1 MQALFIGQTY
11 IDVTFLTD
19 RMPIGDEKH
28 VASAYA
34 ISFGGNA
41 VTAAFCCA
49 KLGLVPELLATVA
62 DDWLGRMFLDMAAKY
77 EIPVHPRKVR
87 TSSLSFIMPNDGK
100 RAIVRCR
107 DDDYLDPFPRL
118 DLPDCRAVHMDGH
131 QPDAAIYHAKTAHD
145 AGILTSLDGGGL
157 RSNTHE
163 LLAFIDIAIV
173 SERLCEQMGLE
184 PPRMLDYV
192 KSRGCRIGG
201 VTLGERG
208 LVWYD
213 EAGTVQT
220 LPALAVPSNRVLD
233 TSGAGD
239 VFHGAYV
246 YSYLADASKSWEE
259 HFRFAR
265 AASAYKIQRL
275 GNEAGLPTFA
285 DIATV
290 QREFNVGEHP
300 GPSSGQVPQAAY

>member
-1 MQALFIGQTY
+1 MQALFVGQTY

-19 RMPIGDEKH
+19 RMPTGDEKH

-34 ISFGGNA
+34 VSFGGNA

-49 KLGLVPELLATVA
+49 KLGIAPELLTTVA
-62 DDWLGRMFLDMAAKY
+62 DDWLGRMFQDMATRYGISIHA
-77 EIPVHPRKVR
+77 RKVR

-107 DDDYLDPFPRL
+107 DDRYLHPFPL
-118 DLPDCRAVHMDGH
+118 LHLSGCRALHLDGH
-131 QPDAAIYHAKTAHD
+131 QPDVAMHYSRLCRE

-163 LLAFIDIAIV
+163 LLAFIDVAIV
-173 SERLCEQMGLE
+173 AERLCQQMGYA
-184 PPRMLDYV
+184 PAAMLDYL

-208 LVWYD
+208 MAWYD
-213 EAGTVQT
+213 ESGEVRA
-220 LPALAVPSNRVLD
+220 LPALHVPSNRALD

-246 YSYLADASKSWEE
+246 HSYLADPTKSWDE
-259 HFRFAR
+259 HFRVAR
-265 AASAYKIQRL
+265 AAAAYKVQHL
-275 GNEAGLPTFA
+275 GNEAGLPTLA
-285 DIATV
+285 DIAETR
-290 QREFNVGEHP
+290 RELE
-300 GPSSGQVPQAAY
+300 ATA